1 MNAHTLKAMQGDPAK
16 FRASLAIPSADG
28 AKRFNDVASEFQR
41 RDFEA
46 LDAGM
51 LALSRGERPEP
62 SRFWLERT
70 KGASKDTDL
79 AVSLLWLLAFT
90 RRTIV
95 AQVGAADRDQAD
107 ELRKAAKSILRLNP
121 WLGELVEVR
130 ASALLNPR
138 TESVADVIPADAAG
152 SHGAR
157 PDLVILNELTHIVG
171 DQGKEFAET
180 LFDNLG
186 KIPNG
191 IGVVATNAGHLDTW
205 QHTWRENARTGDRW
219 YFSKVE
225 EPAPWLD
232 PRELEEA
239 RKRNSATRFA
249 RLWQGV
255 WSADGG
261 NALAGD
267 DLDAAAEKLAGPATV
282 RDDRLDYFGGL
293 DLGISKDSSAVVIIG
308 RERQGERLQLVHVQ
322 AWTPTAT
329 QKVSLERVEEE
340 LLALDRFWKLRALY
354 ADPWQS
360 ALLCERL
367 RRVGVA
373 VQETHFNPKN
383 LGTMA
388 TATVQAFAER
398 RLSLWKDEIL
408 LRDLRRLRIVERGY
422 GVRLEAGRD
431 TDGHADRATAL
442 ALALAAA
449 HEAIYTGREPNVRL
463 ITQGDL
469 NDAPSLS
476 ELMGPEYA
484 DLFDDDGRPGWRR
497 VTVGKEIDLGG

>member
-1 MNAHTLKAMQGDPAK
+1 MNAAKLKAMQASPAH
-16 FRASLAIPSADG
+16 FRASLVIPSADG
-28 AKRFNDVASEFQR
+28 GRRFTEVVSDFQH

-46 LDAGM
+46 IDAGM
-51 LALSRGERPEP
+51 VALSRGERPEP

-90 RRTIV
+90 RRTV
-95 AQVGAADRDQAD
+95 VCQVGAADRDQAD

-121 WLGELVEVR
+121 WLGELVEIR
-130 ASALLNPR
+130 ATALLNPR
-138 TESVADVIPADAAG
+138 TESIAGVIPADASG

-171 DQGKEFAET
+171 DEGKEFAET
-180 LFDNLG
+180 LLDNAS
-186 KIPNG
+186 KMPNG
-191 IGVVATNAGHLDTW
+191 VVVVATNAGHLDTW
-205 QHTWRENARTGDRW
+205 QHTWRENARVGDRW

-232 PRELEEA
+232 QRELEEA

-255 WSADGG
+255 WTADGG
-261 NALAGD
+261 NALASVD
-267 DLDAAAEKLAGPATV
+267 IDAAVTLRAPPVA
-282 RDDRLDYFGGL
+282 RDDSLDYFGGL
-293 DLGISKDSSAVVIIG
+293 DLGISKDSSAFVIIG
-308 RERQGERLQLVHVQ
+308 RERGGERLRLMHVQ
-322 AWTPTAT
+322 AWTPTAAE
-329 QKVSLERVEEE
+329 KVSLEKVEAD
-340 LLALDRFWKLRALY
+340 LIAIDKAWKLQSLY

-373 VQETHFNPKN
+373 VQELPFSPKN

-398 RLSLWKDEIL
+398 RLALWNDEIL
-408 LRDLRRLRIVERGY
+408 LRDLRRLRIIERGY
-422 GVRLEAGRD
+422 GVRLEAARNS
-431 TDGHADRATAL
+431 DGHADRATAL

-449 HEAIYTGREPNVRL
+449 HEAIYTGGEPRISTFTEEELREVPTV
-463 ITQGDL
+463 
-469 NDAPSLS
+469 A
-476 ELMGPEYA
+476 ELMGSEHA
-484 DLFDDDGRPGWRR
+484 ELFDDDTRPGWQKILIG
-497 VTVGKEIDLGG
+497 GKPLGG